1 MGTAE
6 DTETQG
12 GTQMIDYPAAQ
23 AMFVDESRTFIDAL
37 ASLSGAQLSIVIHKT
52 GGTPNLQAL
61 ASYFQTGAG
70 GASTHFG
77 IDLDGQIGQFVWLKD
92 GAGGNCCVEQ
102 GYDQYWTPFLSKYG
116 NLNRCTISI
125 EHVDPSLTNS
135 TTPPP
140 AQLNASFAL
149 VKWLVEK
156 FGIPLD
162 HIKTHASIDPID
174 RANCPGNY
182 PMAALFMYLQN
193 GVTLMVPQGWSDD
206 GTTLTAPNGVAVRLG
221 FRDYVLSHTWDAG
234 NWPIAPEQGV
244 SLLEASN
251 PSLGGGTQQVFR
263 WSMLG
268 WTAQRG
274 VFMEWCGQ
282 ELATVR
288 GQLAAVY
295 PAYQQSKQQVT
306 DLQAQIATLEAQ
318 LGAQQTGLVPIS
330 TIKDRL
336 SAIGLAMST
345 ANTTV
350 QQLITQP
357 L

>member
-1 MGTAE
+1 MA
-6 DTETQG
+6 
-12 GTQMIDYPAAQ
+12 DYAQ
-23 AMFVDESRTFIDAL
+23 AQDMFVAESRTFIDAL

-77 IDLDGQIGQFVWLKD
+77 IDLDGQVGQFVWLKD

-102 GYDQYWTPFLSKYG
+102 GYDQYWTPFISKYG

-140 AQLNASFAL
+140 AQINASFAL
-149 VKWLVEK
+149 VKWLVERYN
-156 FGIPLD
+156 IPIN
-162 HIKTHASIDPID
+162 HIKTHASIDPVS
-174 RANCPGNY
+174 RARCPGNY
-182 PMAALFMYLQN
+182 PMAELLTFLN
-193 GVTLMVPQGWSDD
+193 GGSMFSNLSGWIDD
-206 GTTLTAPNGVAVRLG
+206 GTTLTAPNGVPVRLG
-221 FRDYVLSHTWDAG
+221 FREYILSHAWDGG
-234 NWPIAPEQGV
+234 NWPLAPEQGV
-244 SLLEASN
+244 DLLEASN
-251 PSLGGGTQQVFR
+251 PALGGGTQQLFR

-268 WTAQRG
+268 YTAARG
-274 VFMEWCGQ
+274 VFVEWLGQ
-282 ELATVR
+282 ELYTVR

-295 PAYQQSKQQVT
+295 PVYQQAKQLQTDNAQLTAQVAA
-306 DLQAQIATLEAQ
+306 LEAQVAQIAGLDPGKVKDL
-318 LGAQQTGLVPIS
+318 LGLIS
-330 TIKDRL
+330 Q
-336 SAIGLAMST
+336 AMSD
-345 ANTTV
+345 ANTKV